1 MKKDNIATWQIRIY
15 GLFIILVAFT
25 AFVFPKWGIAKPAGI
40 LDNPIAGNSDL
51 IYFATDAPDNF
62 IIYSPKLKKTALIL
76 PASERMADMVI
87 SPDGTT
93 VWTATKAGFVDRYQ
107 IPIGGGFARTG
118 ELHRRIAPVLSS
130 VELTANGRFIAVAYG
145 NSEDYNARNIKILP
159 ADTVLLQDEKA
170 DFAVSGDIQDIVAN
184 PVKNLIYIVNSH
196 SDRVRIYNT
205 DRFRLEPDI
214 IELGNSPG
222 RFTVRPDGRKAY
234 GAMNARQNL
243 ASVDLD
249 TNQTLAPIPLGF
261 PPYAMC
267 FNGDGSHLYAA
278 SRDSSTIAV
287 IDTNNDKVLK
297 IFDLPPRLE
306 GLRELNFAE
315 QIGISSDEKYFY
327 VLPKRPEL
335 VIYDISEVM
344 SSNDP
349 KIKPV
354 MVQSEILSTT
364 PFFMKVI
371 RSSQKA
377 SEF

>member
-1 MKKDNIATWQIRIY
+1 MKDNIASWQIRIY
-15 GLFIILVAFT
+15 GAFIVLVAFT
-25 AFVFPKWGIAKPAGI
+25 AFVFPRWGVAKPIGI

-51 IYFATDAPDNF
+51 IYFATGAPDNF
-62 IIYSPKLKKTALIL
+62 IIYSPGLRKTVLIL

-107 IPIGGGFARTG
+107 IPIGKAFARTG
-118 ELHRRIAPVLSS
+118 ELHRKIAPVLSA

-159 ADTVLLQDEKA
+159 ADSVMLQDEKA
-170 DFAVSGDIQDIVAN
+170 DFPVSGDIQDIVAN
-184 PVKNLIYIVNSH
+184 PVKNLIYIINSH

-205 DRFRLEPDI
+205 DRFRRESDI

-222 RFTVRPDGRKAY
+222 RFVVRPDGKKGY
-234 GAMNARQNL
+234 GAMNARQNI

-249 TNQTLAPIPLGF
+249 TNQTLTPIPLGF

-267 FNGDGSHLYAA
+267 FSEDGSHLYAA
-278 SRDSSTIAV
+278 SRDSSSIAV
-287 IDTNNDKVLK
+287 IDTNEDKVLK
-297 IFDLPPRLE
+297 VFDLPPRLE
-306 GLRELNFAE
+306 GLLEFNFPE

-344 SSNDP
+344 NSDDK

-354 MVQSEILSTT
+354 MVQSEVLSTT
-364 PFFMKVI
+364 PFFMQVI
-371 RSSQKA
+371 RGSQTP
-377 SEF
+377 SG